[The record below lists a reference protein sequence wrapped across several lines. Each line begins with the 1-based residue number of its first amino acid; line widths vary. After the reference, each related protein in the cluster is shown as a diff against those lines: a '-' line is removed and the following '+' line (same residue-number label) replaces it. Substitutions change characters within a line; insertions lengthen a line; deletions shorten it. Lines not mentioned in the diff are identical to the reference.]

1 MLSPFPGFIPTGPG
15 PHSSSDLAAHARRIR
30 DEAGRY
36 QPGSALG
43 RAVSLGDLEGPIGP
57 ALFRYEI
64 HQPDG
69 MTVVG
74 LVGITRASD
83 LVPHEG
89 TVFGISDH
97 PAPAV
102 EIRPILAIVDE
113 PLPFTPALGP
123 RVEVVE
129 ASGTRH
135 TLAAVEH
142 EGWEIRRPVIADGH
156 HRRRA
161 VMLTRGDDTTV
172 LTMVVGDSGSG
183 LRAGTFHRV
192 FGDAGELPRS
202 ADESF
207 EVEPAPAPRVTAGA
221 LVWIAGHSGQAVELR
236 VRAAALATVP
246 EALRGSPAAV
256 AEALLYPLLGVHEN
270 DALHIASW
278 ELAIEGVPGR
288 GGALLLPDVG
298 VETVLNA
305 ARAGRMLPPKASRF
319 HPKPLRGLVLREV

>member
-1 MLSPFPGFIPTGPG
+1 M
-15 PHSSSDLAAHARRIR
+15 IR

-64 HQPDG
+64 HQPYG
-69 MTVVG
+69 ATVVG
-74 LVGITRASD
+74 LVGITRAAG

-97 PAPAV
+97 PAPAI

-113 PLPFTPALGP
+113 PLPLAPALGP

-129 ASGTRH
+129 ASGARH

-142 EGWEIRRPVIADGH
+142 QGWEIHRPVVADGH

-192 FGDAGELPRS
+192 FGEAGELPPS
-202 ADESF
+202 ADEAF
-207 EVEPAPAPRVTAGA
+207 EIEPVAAPTVTDGA
-221 LVWIAGHSGQAVELR
+221 LVWVAGGSGQVVELR
-236 VRAAALATVP
+236 ARAGALATVP

-270 DALHIASW
+270 DAIHIASW

-288 GGALLLPDVG
+288 GGALLLPDVEVG
-298 VETVLNA
+298 ALLSA

-319 HPKPLRGLVLREV
+319 HPKPLRGLVLREA